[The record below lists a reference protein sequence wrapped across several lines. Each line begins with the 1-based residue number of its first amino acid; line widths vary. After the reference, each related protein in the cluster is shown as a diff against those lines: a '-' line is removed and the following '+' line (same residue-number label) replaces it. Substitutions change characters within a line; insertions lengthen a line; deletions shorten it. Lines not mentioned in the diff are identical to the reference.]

1 MITAGINPASST
13 VAGSGSLKHDQS
25 QVVNIPAR
33 GSSSDATKRTAN
45 PSPLSKPTMS
55 TESAVTK
62 DTFASAVTAALNTP
76 APEKTNVSRP
86 QSPAAKQLAAL
97 NAKGG
102 KKPSRLRRAFSFG
115 SAAELRKAS
124 AETNPNHTEDVARL
138 QTYQD
143 EQEAEQARIAQKQ
156 EEGGIGSGIY
166 SGQGNFFSGSTDNL
180 SISSTASS
188 ASIMIRKMGKGM
200 KKSTR
205 SLVGLFRPKSVIGV
219 PAADS
224 AVPQVSTAE
233 VSMVNVEADRPQ
245 SNGNISIRDQSGI
258 TSRPEPDTN
267 SLDVTPINLGR
278 ASGSTDDVSIGSDSA
293 HRRSIR
299 GGDKERSE
307 VLAAVKKGI
316 LKRSGT
322 DSTSSSPV
330 VLPVD
335 HKTPNFGLPQIP
347 SVDDSPPSSAPST
360 PNSDV
365 HGHRRTES
373 ITLNGEDY
381 FMSAL
386 RFNGSVSKSS
396 PTTPAAKRNISW
408 KNAANYHDT
417 WASTEYDRRGEIA
430 TCNRLTPML
439 AQQIKEELNTFKMVR
454 T

>member
-1 MITAGINPASST
+1 
-13 VAGSGSLKHDQS
+13 
-25 QVVNIPAR
+25 
-33 GSSSDATKRTAN
+33 
-45 PSPLSKPTMS
+45 
-55 TESAVTK
+55 
-62 DTFASAVTAALNTP
+62 
-76 APEKTNVSRP
+76 
-86 QSPAAKQLAAL
+86 
-97 NAKGG
+97 
-102 KKPSRLRRAFSFG
+102 
-115 SAAELRKAS
+115 
-124 AETNPNHTEDVARL
+124 
-138 QTYQD
+138 
-143 EQEAEQARIAQKQ
+143 
-156 EEGGIGSGIY
+156 
-166 SGQGNFFSGSTDNL
+166 
-180 SISSTASS
+180 
-188 ASIMIRKMGKGM
+188 MIRKMGKGM

-224 AVPQVSTAE
+224 ALPQASTGE

-245 SNGNISIRDQSGI
+245 SNGNISVRDQSGI
-258 TSRPEPDTN
+258 TSRQEPDTN
-267 SLDVTPINLGR
+267 SLDVGPINIGR
-278 ASGSTDDVSIGSDSA
+278 TSGSTDDVSIGSDSA

-299 GGDKERSE
+299 GGDKERAE

-322 DSTSSSPV
+322 DSNSSSPV

-373 ITLNGEDY
+373 VTLNGEDY

-386 RFNGSVSKSS
+386 RFTGTVSKSS
-396 PTTPAAKRNISW
+396 PATPAAKRNISW

-454 T
+454 PNSLTILSNSILTLAPGNGSP